1 MNSKQSSL
9 IHGALMFMLIS
20 LLQFTPVTC
29 YGDLSR
35 TRLSAQ
41 AEHNLA
47 AITSHAVV
55 KATELVD
62 SVVDDLLMVDSQNKV
77 LLSYLSS
84 FEDFLA
90 ISGNQ
95 TKEVLQSFY
104 DIVGVYLDTD
114 VAEKTSRIETQLIAF
129 LLQRNGFDR
138 WKRTIQLR
146 TTQLLKSFGS
156 KLRRYAETLDQEERA
171 VLEQRWKL
179 ITVRNG
185 QRKLEKFRNFVGW
198 LAR

>member
-1 MNSKQSSL
+1 MNTQSSL
-9 IHGALMFMLIS
+9 IHGAFVLLFLS
-20 LLQFTPVTC
+20 LLQSTPVSC
-29 YGDLSR
+29 YGDLARSR
-35 TRLSAQ
+35 LTAQ

-47 AITSHAVV
+47 AITTHAVV

-62 SVVDDLLMVDSQNKV
+62 SVVDDLLFLDSQNTI
-77 LLSYLSS
+77 LLNYLSS
-84 FEDFLA
+84 LEDFLA

-104 DIVGVYLDTD
+104 DIVGVYLDAD
-114 VAEKTSRIETQLIAF
+114 VAEKTSSIETQLISF

-146 TTQLLKSFGS
+146 TTQLLKSFGT
-156 KLRRYAETLDQEERA
+156 KFKRYTETLDQEERV
-171 VLEQRWKL
+171 VLEERWKL

-185 QRKLEKFRNFVGW
+185 QRKLEKFRNFVTW